1 MKNKTLLKFLFVFL
15 LLSACEVKWDME
27 ISFEEDLSGS
37 YSIAVLI
44 DQEAQMYA
52 VETGQSSIGGLD
64 AILSNLP
71 DGFGSSVYQEGNYL
85 GILIRND
92 FENTDELLL
101 QFKQL
106 RSEENTALL
115 LLPIQEIQFDDS
127 GRDFGINGKFAEI
140 FVTDEENLEGFKRI
154 FDGQLSVIVPGNI
167 TEPQISEIVNNT
179 IIFENDGLSV
189 KTFKLVT
196 RTKPIFTQEL
206 IAALISIFGLISYFK
221 NEKKLIITYLLG
233 ISIFF
238 ELSHLTIPNRSFQF
252 SDLFGNIGG
261 VLLSLLI
268 FNLIKYWREK

>member
-15 LLSACEVKWDME
+15 LFSACEVKWDME

-92 FENTDELLL
+92 FQNTDELLL

-115 LLPIQEIQFDDS
+115 LLPIQEIQFDD
-127 GRDFGINGKFAEI
+127 RWREFGIKRKYAEI
-140 FVTDEENLEGFKRI
+140 FVTYEENLEGFKRI

-196 RTKPIFTQEL
+196 RTKPIFTLEL
-206 IAALISIFGLISYFK
+206 IAALISIFGLIIYFVRQSA
-221 NEKKLIITYLLG
+221 KK
-233 ISIFF
+233 
-238 ELSHLTIPNRSFQF
+238 
-252 SDLFGNIGG
+252 
-261 VLLSLLI
+261 
-268 FNLIKYWREK
+268 K